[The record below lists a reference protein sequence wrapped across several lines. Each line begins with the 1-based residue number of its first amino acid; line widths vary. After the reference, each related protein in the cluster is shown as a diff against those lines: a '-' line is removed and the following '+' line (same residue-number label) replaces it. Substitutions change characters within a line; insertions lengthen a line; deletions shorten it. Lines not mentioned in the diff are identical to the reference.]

1 MIFAS
6 SHRAPGE
13 EHTGAISGRF
23 GAFYKNREIMRD
35 GDGRFRDKPPEKIK
49 YGQTRLFRG
58 KSAGKRNFFGSGHES
73 DGDNADQIEREETP
87 ESEISSPE
95 PEVDLLGDKR
105 QGYWWQRNNGR
116 NNEEPEG
123 RSPAEVEEKTRK
135 YARKWKKC
143 FGTRESF
150 PTSASWM
157 SRVFPPT
164 ITSVKC

>member
-35 GDGRFRDKPPEKIK
+35 GDGRFRDKPPGKIK

-73 DGDNADQIEREETP
+73 DGSNADPTEREETP
-87 ESEISSPE
+87 GSEISSPE
-95 PEVDLLGDKR
+95 PEIEPLRDRR
-105 QGYWWQRNNGR
+105 QGHWWQKDIRQ
-116 NNEEPEG
+116 NNEELEG
-123 RSPAEVEEKTRK
+123 RNPAEVEEKSRK
-135 YARKWKKC
+135 Y
-143 FGTRESF
+143 
-150 PTSASWM
+150 TS
-157 SRVFPPT
+157 
-164 ITSVKC
+164 K